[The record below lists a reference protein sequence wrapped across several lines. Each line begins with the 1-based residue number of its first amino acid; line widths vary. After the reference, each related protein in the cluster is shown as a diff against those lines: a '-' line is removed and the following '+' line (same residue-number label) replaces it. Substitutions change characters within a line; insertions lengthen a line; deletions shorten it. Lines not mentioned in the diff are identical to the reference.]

1 MRKVMKK
8 DILTITT
15 VALTT
20 ATLTVLAFW
29 TAPLEADNEAKAPTV
44 AQPKLVA
51 NGIEMTLVAAEG
63 KTFEAGDKPQFQLTA
78 KNITAE
84 PATTKVAVSIASQD
98 LRSMG
103 GRTLSVPTR
112 VWQQDSTLTLAPNEQ
127 KNITLSSDAQLP
139 KDSMVSVAMQ
149 TQSADNS
156 IVQRAVP
163 QNSSRVT
170 ALAFSTSGAANA
182 SLAKAK

>member
-1 MRKVMKK
+1 MKK
-8 DILTITT
+8 DILTITS

-29 TAPLEADNEAKAPTV
+29 SAPLEADNEAKAPTV

-63 KTFEAGDKPQFQLTA
+63 KTLQVGDKPQFQLTA
-78 KNITAE
+78 INTTTE
-84 PATTKVAVSIASQD
+84 PATTQVAVSLAAQD

-103 GRTLSVPTR
+103 GRTLSIPKR
-112 VWQQDSTLTLAPNEQ
+112 VWQQDSTLTLAPNE
-127 KNITLSSDAQLP
+127 KTTITLSSDAQLP
-139 KDSMVSVAMQ
+139 KDSMVSVVMQ

-156 IVQRAVP
+156 IVQRATP
-163 QNSSRVT
+163 QNPSRVT